1 MIRSPTSSPAVQTK
15 TPPPSSVPPEA
26 KRSPPGPRSPARRWL
41 RNHAFPPPPL
51 NPSRLR
57 LFHRRQVDGAL
68 RASPAGT
75 EPVEAKGWASG
86 ELARRAKRD
95 QAVEQPPPGAI
106 AETRDRRRGGNRVV
120 GEQRRDGARLP
131 LGAQF
136 WAHVREPG
144 RPARQVLGQVEGS
157 ERRASISERDQF
169 PPAGLARPRPPSLAG
184 GAAHKKLAGEE
195 RQRRWPAEGF
205 GQRGVGAKKR
215 KRLGVGLERNDR
227 FSSRSGGDW
236 GGP

>member
-1 MIRSPTSSPAVQTK
+1 M
-15 TPPPSSVPPEA
+15 
-26 KRSPPGPRSPARRWL
+26 
-41 RNHAFPPPPL
+41 
-51 NPSRLR
+51 
-57 LFHRRQVDGAL
+57 GA
-68 RASPAGT
+68 A
-75 EPVEAKGWASG
+75 
-86 ELARRAKRD
+86 
-95 QAVEQPPPGAI
+95 
-106 AETRDRRRGGNRVV
+106 AETASSASSASMAPVF
-120 GEQRRDGARLP
+120 P

-215 KRLGVGLERNDR
+215 ERLGVALERNHR
-227 FSSRSGGDW
+227 FGSGGGGDW
-236 GGP
+236 GGPASRNGLLQGGGEVRRLFRIERRLQVGCDGGQSPGAQEVAGTREDAERGVDPSRRPEL